1 MANSTDVHSNVAKHA
16 SPNRILVEIGEEPGG
31 IRITITDDG
40 QGIDMAA
47 PRKPDRLGLLGLH
60 ERLTAIGGS
69 LTVSNTMPHGV
80 RIEAR
85 VPIE

>member
-1 MANSTDVHSNVAKHA
+1 MRT
-16 SPNRILVEIGEEPGG
+16 PNRGG
-31 IRITITDDG
+31 DTLLIVTDDG
-40 QGIDMAA
+40 RGIDMAA
-47 PRKPDRLGLLGLH
+47 PRKPDRLGLLGLY

-69 LTVSNTMPHGV
+69 LTVSNAMPHGV